1 MKGRAMSEV
10 HDLLLD
16 GVLNANEVVLDA
28 EARTRRWAQQ
38 RSHLAR
44 VAYLN
49 GVPIEE
55 IARRVGQSS
64 STVLEWV
71 ASGDCKPAD
80 GGPHP

>member
-1 MKGRAMSEV
+1 MKKGRAMSQV

-49 GVPIEE
+49 GVSIDE
-55 IARRVGQSS
+55 IAGRVGQSI
-64 STVLEWV
+64 STVRDWV
-71 ASGDCKPAD
+71 AADEHDSAD
-80 GGPHP
+80 GGPT